1 MRVLVMSDLH
11 DITYD
16 EIDLN
21 LVDRKDFYDM
31 IVLLGDIDINTLKYI
46 KYTISQNGL
55 DKQIIGVEGNKDSI
69 GDLQSVGIKNIHMK
83 FKTIN
88 NIKFGGFS
96 GATDSGD
103 SKKHPIFSQAEA
115 YELLDGFK
123 RCDILITHNSPKG
136 IHDDHNITHSG
147 FDAINEYIK
156 DKQPLMCIH
165 GHQHINSISLLDN
178 TYIVCVY
185 GISIIDIE
193 ELTVTTLY

>member
-21 LVDRKDFYDM
+21 LIDRRDFYDI

-46 KYTISQNGL
+46 KYVLVQNEL
-55 DKQIIGVEGNKDSI
+55 DKQIIGVEGNKDTI

-83 FKTIN
+83 CKVIN
-88 NIKFGGFS
+88 GIKFGGFS
-96 GATDSGD
+96 GATDSAD
-103 SKKHPIFSQAEA
+103 SKKHPVFSQAEA
-115 YELLDGFK
+115 YALLENFK
-123 RCDILITHNSPKG
+123 KCDVLITHNSPKG
-136 IHDDHNITHSG
+136 VHDGHNFAHAG

-156 DKQPLMCIH
+156 NNKPLICIH
-165 GHQHINSISLLDN
+165 GHQHINSISLIEN